1 MEFLRN
7 LHNTSPEIMSAKNIF
22 QLHKEILDDYK
33 LYIDSFINIAD
44 NRILNTVRTEFESG
58 NLYPDPLIQF
68 NPSFESGG
76 SAEDLTNE
84 GVLSKEFNN
93 IFYDAENKSWEIYK
107 HQTEAI
113 RKGNEGRGFVVT
125 SGTGSGKSLTYISTI
140 FNYLFRNPD
149 KPGIKAII
157 VYPLNA
163 LINSQELAL
172 EGFEENYQKRT
183 GKNLPFTYAKYTGQE
198 KQEDREK
205 VISNPPD
212 ILLTN
217 YMMLEL
223 LMVRKTDES
232 LRNSFLDNI
241 KFLVYDELHVY
252 KGRQGADVSLLNRRI
267 KAAAKNNNIIC
278 IGTSATMAT
287 GSIEEQKA
295 AVAKV
300 ADSFFNG
307 DFRPEDVIVESLT
320 YSTKDVN
327 PTKEELIQAFH
338 APITDRSRNAV
349 LENPIAI
356 WLERTIAIRNEG
368 QYKRRNEPQSLKSI
382 SEAFSEITGIE
393 AHECEKKIVEILV
406 LAESI
411 NIQSAKEKKKDTVLP
426 FKLHQFIS
434 QTGYVYV
441 TLEDTDKRYITL
453 EPNPFVKT
461 DNDETEVPVF
471 QTVFSRVSGTEF
483 ICVRKDIK
491 DQKLVF
497 RDFNDNQNP
506 RNDED
511 LKTFDGQTVKKV
523 KTRVTDD
530 YIDGYVLLDKD
541 YNVDI
546 NEFIDILPSSWKNK
560 TGDKLSPAKEF
571 LLPKEIYITRQGE
584 FSDTPNGG
592 EKAWFIPAPLIYDP
606 TCGLIYLEPKLSEK
620 SKLISLGNE
629 GRSTS
634 TTLITLQTLL
644 ALYRQGKVLKEQKLM
659 SFTDNRQ
666 DASLQAGHF
675 NDFIQVVHLRSA
687 IEKVLR
693 NSSGPLN
700 ISDLVF
706 KVQEALNLPEKDYA
720 VNPAPNP
727 NRPNDDN
734 IQALRYYITY
744 RIIQDLK
751 RGWRYILPNLEQTAL
766 LEITYKNID
775 QDAAD
780 ETLWSNVDLLKDWS
794 MERRKEFLLQVLNY
808 FRNMY
813 AVDYEMLR
821 YENRLRIEGE
831 LNQQLNKEKLWSL
844 DKGERLDA
852 PNYLSVQGA
861 DKATRDT
868 FIQSIGPASRLARF
882 IKHEFR
888 KEGKTPPSG
897 DDYGLFMT
905 SLLDALHEAHYLRKV
920 NIKAEKGDKD
930 AYQLILSKV
939 LWRSGD
945 LKTVNADKTSL
956 ITLDHEI
963 QIKPHMYFQKLYQ
976 EDFSKLPKS
985 YIAAEHTG
993 QIKNEEKIDREEKF
1007 NAGLE
1012 LSALYCSPTMEL
1024 GIDISSLNIVHMRNV
1039 PPSPA
1044 NYAQRSGRAGRS
1056 GQSAL
1061 VFTYASKVSPH
1072 DKHYFANPVK
1082 MVAGVVQ
1089 APRIDLSNE
1098 ELIRSHIN
1106 ATVLSFL
1113 NAEEF
1118 KPSLIELIDVSGG
1131 TYKLKNAIKAKYQ
1144 DVIDSNFDA
1153 IKRVVKTVV
1162 SSIDLKGINWFNETW
1177 LDSQIKSVPDKLDS
1191 ALLRWRKMYLDALRQ
1206 MNEAH
1211 ETQISPII
1219 KDPEIKKLANISYM
1233 RAKDRKSLLENQND
1247 KSKNSTLSEFY
1258 TFRYL
1263 ASEGFLPGYNFTR
1276 LPIRLF
1282 LGGKDRNEAISR
1294 PRFIGLKEFG
1304 PNNLIYHNG
1313 GKYKVNR
1320 ITPNDVSLDLN
1331 EIKISK
1337 DTNYAF
1343 LGKDEGKGKNQDPIT
1358 GVQFTSSN
1366 IELHQNLLELEEA
1379 QSENSERISCMEEVR
1394 TSEGYVTELY
1404 LNSTDG
1410 LQDST
1415 KIKLTVDGDEL
1426 MKLFYAPAAKLIL
1439 LNKKW
1444 KRGKDDGFDIG
1455 SKTGFFKSKKQVENP
1470 NPEDPIQNIMLY
1482 TYDTSDVLY
1491 IQPIKSLGLT
1501 EDGVVTMQ
1509 YALEKAIEKLYN
1521 VEPVEIDAKLMG
1533 GGEHKN
1539 IMIYESS
1546 EGSIGVLKDISRNPV
1561 KLRDIF
1567 KESYRICGYDYD
1579 TKQDMYPSRPKASYD
1594 DLLSYYNQMDH
1605 GKINRHSIIKALEL
1619 LIASKPDDTVGATY
1633 EEKYEVLKK
1642 GLHHRSQGERILL
1655 DYLYENGYRL
1665 PDFTNYNM
1673 EKFYVQPD
1681 FVYEKENALIFVDGG
1696 IHKNSVVRADDE
1708 KKRKAIAL
1716 AGFDVMVWDETSEEV
1731 SSFVSRRQD
1740 IFRKVR

>member
-1 MEFLRN
+1 
-7 LHNTSPEIMSAKNIF
+7 MSTKNIF
-22 QLHKEILDDYK
+22 QLHREILDDYR
-33 LYIDSFINIAD
+33 LYINSFINIAD
-44 NRILNTVRTEFESG
+44 ERILSTVKKDFDSG
-58 NLYPDPLIQF
+58 NLYPEPLIQF

-76 SAEDLTNE
+76 NVGELVNH
-84 GVLSKEFNN
+84 GILSKEFNN
-93 IFYDAENKSWEIYK
+93 IFYDAENESWEIYK

-113 RKGNEGRGFVVT
+113 VKGNEGRGFVVT

-140 FNYLFRNPD
+140 FNYLFKNPA

-172 EGFEENYQKRT
+172 IGFEENYRKRT
-183 GKNLPFTYAKYTGQE
+183 GNGLPFTFAKYTGQE
-198 KQEDREK
+198 KQEERNK
-205 VISNPPD
+205 VIANPPD

-223 LMVRKTDES
+223 LMVRKADES
-232 LRNSFLDNI
+232 LRNSFLDNV

-267 KAAAKNNNIIC
+267 KAAAKNKNIIC

-287 GSIEEQKA
+287 GSIDEQKYE
-295 AVAKV
+295 VAKV
-300 ADSFFNG
+300 ASSFFDG
-307 DFRPEDVIVESLT
+307 TFLPDDIVVESLT
-320 YSTKDVN
+320 YSTKELI
-327 PTKEELIQAFH
+327 PTKEQLITAFH
-338 APITDRSRNAV
+338 TPITDQSRNAI
-349 LENPIAI
+349 LEHPIAI
-356 WLERTIAIRNEG
+356 WLERTIAIRNEDIH
-368 QYKRRNEPQSLKSI
+368 KRRNEPQSLKAI
-382 SEAFSEITGIE
+382 SEDFSKLTGIDLTK
-393 AHECEKKIVEILV
+393 CEEKIIEILV
-406 LAESI
+406 WAESL
-411 NIQSAKEKKKDTVLP
+411 NIQSAKDKKKDTVLP

-441 TLEDTDKRYITL
+441 TLEDAEKRYITL
-453 EPNPFVKT
+453 EPNPFVKLGK
-461 DNDETEVPVF
+461 NETEVPVF
-471 QTVFSRVSGTEF
+471 QTVFSRVSGVEF
-483 ICVRKDIK
+483 ICVRKEPGAS
-491 DQKLVF
+491 KLVF
-497 RDFNDNQNP
+497 RDFDENQNP
-506 RNDED
+506 KNDDD
-511 LKTFDGQTVKKV
+511 LRVNDGASVRKV
-523 KTRVTDD
+523 KSRSTDD
-530 YIDGYVLLDKD
+530 YKDGYILFEKG

-546 NEFIDILPSSWKNK
+546 NEFLELLPAAWKNNA
-560 TGDKLSPAKEF
+560 GDKIDPSKDF
-571 LLPKEIYITRQGE
+571 LLPKEIYVKKDGS
-584 FSDTPNGG
+584 FSNTPNGG

-634 TTLITLQTLL
+634 TTIITLQTLL
-644 ALYRQGKVLKEQKLM
+644 ALYRQGKDLKEQKLM

-675 NDFIQVVHLRSA
+675 NDFIQVVYLRSA
-687 IEKVLR
+687 IEKVL
-693 NSSGPLN
+693 SSSSEPLK
-700 ISDLVF
+700 ISDLIF
-706 KVQEALNLPEKDYA
+706 KVQDALNLPEKDYA
-720 VNPAPNP
+720 ANPAPNP
-727 NRPNDDN
+727 NRPDEDN
-734 IQALRYYITY
+734 LEALRNYIAY

-766 LEITYKNID
+766 LEISYKNID

-780 ETLWSNVDLLKDWS
+780 ETLWSNIDLLKDWPI
-794 MERRKEFLLQVLNY
+794 EKRKEFILQVLNY

-813 AVDYEMLR
+813 AVDYGMLR
-821 YENRLRIEGE
+821 YENRRRIENE
-831 LNQQLNKEKLWSL
+831 LNEKLNKEKLWSL
-844 DKGERLDA
+844 DKGEKLDA
-852 PNYLSVQGA
+852 PNFLSVQGA
-861 DKATRDT
+861 DKATRET
-868 FIQSIGPASRLARF
+868 FIQSIGPSSRLARY

-888 KEGKTPPSG
+888 KDGKPTPSG
-897 DDYGLFMT
+897 NDYNVFMT
-905 SLLDALHEAHYLRKV
+905 ALLDALAEAHYLKKV

-939 LWRSGD
+939 LWKRGD
-945 LKTVNADKTSL
+945 LTTVTADKTSF
-956 ITLDHEI
+956 ITLDDEI
-963 QIKPHMYFQKLYQ
+963 ALKPHLYFQKLYR

-1007 NAGLE
+1007 NDAVE

-1072 DKHYFANPVK
+1072 DKHYFANPVQ
-1082 MVAGVVQ
+1082 MVAGMVQ
-1089 APRIDLSNE
+1089 APRIDLTNE

-1118 KPSLIELIDVSGG
+1118 KPSLIDLIDIAGG
-1131 TYKLKNAIKAKYQ
+1131 TYKLKQDIKAKYQ
-1144 DVIDSNFDA
+1144 DVIDSNFNT
-1153 IKRVVKTVV
+1153 IKRVVLSVV
-1162 SSIDLKGINWFNETW
+1162 SSTDFKGIKWFNEAWVET
-1177 LDSQIKSVPDKLDS
+1177 QIRTVPDKLEN
-1191 ALLRWRKMYLDALRQ
+1191 ALLRWRKMYLDALNQ

-1211 ETQISPII
+1211 DIHISPII
-1219 KDPEIKKLANISYM
+1219 KDSEIKKLANISYW
-1233 RAKDRKSLLENQND
+1233 RAKDRKNLLENQLD

-1276 LPIRLF
+1276 LPIRVF
-1282 LGGKDRNEAISR
+1282 LGSKDKNEAISR

-1320 ITPNDVSLDLN
+1320 ITPNDVSLDLS

-1337 DTNYAF
+1337 ETNYAF

-1358 GVQFTSSN
+1358 GVQFTASN
-1366 IELHQNLLELEEA
+1366 IELYQNLLELEEA

-1404 LNSTDG
+1404 LNSADS
-1410 LQDST
+1410 LQDAT

-1444 KRGKDDGFDIG
+1444 RRGRDDGFDIG
-1455 SKTGFFKSKKQVENP
+1455 TKTGFFKTKKQLENP
-1470 NPEDPIQNIMLY
+1470 NPDDPIQNIMLY

-1491 IQPIKSLGLT
+1491 IQPVKSLGLT
-1501 EDGVVTMQ
+1501 EEGVITMQ
-1509 YALEKAIEKLYN
+1509 YALEKAIEKIYN
-1521 VEPVEIDAKLMG
+1521 IEPVEIDAKLMG

-1539 IMIYESS
+1539 IMLYESA
-1546 EGSIGVLKDISRNPV
+1546 EGSIGVLKDISRNPIR
-1561 KLRDIF
+1561 LRNIF
-1567 KESYRICGYDYD
+1567 MEAYSICGYDYASKED
-1579 TKQDMYPSRPKASYD
+1579 LFPSRPKASYS

-1605 GKINRHSIIKALEL
+1605 SKIDRHSIIKALEL
-1619 LIASKPDDTVGATY
+1619 LIASNPDDTKGGTY
-1633 EEKYEVLKK
+1633 EEKYEELKK
-1642 GLHHRSQGERILL
+1642 GLHHRSPGEKTLL
-1655 DYLYENGYRL
+1655 DYLYQNGYRL

-1673 EKFYVQPD
+1673 EQFYVQPD
-1681 FVYEKENALIFVDGG
+1681 FVYEKDKALIFVDGG
-1696 IHKNSVVRADDE
+1696 IHKTPVIKADDE
-1708 KKRKAIAL
+1708 KKRTIVEL
-1716 AGFDVMVWDETSEEV
+1716 AGFDVLAWDVTAEEV
-1731 SSFVSRRQD
+1731 SSFVTRRQD

>member
-1 MEFLRN
+1 
-7 LHNTSPEIMSAKNIF
+7 MSAKNIF

-44 NRILNTVRTEFESG
+44 ERILHTVKRDFDSG
-58 NLYPDPLIQF
+58 NLYPEPLIQF

-76 SAEDLTNE
+76 SVEDLVNK
-84 GVLSKEFNN
+84 GILSKEFNN

-113 RKGNEGRGFVVT
+113 NKGNEGRGFVVT

-140 FNYLFRNPD
+140 FNHLFKNTG

-172 EGFEENYQKRT
+172 IGFEENYRKRT
-183 GKNLPFTYAKYTGQE
+183 GNSFPFTYAKYTGQE
-198 KQEDREK
+198 KQEDRDK
-205 VISNPPD
+205 VIANPPD

-232 LRNSFLDNI
+232 LRSSFLDNVE
-241 KFLVYDELHVY
+241 FLVYDELHVY

-267 KAAAKNNNIIC
+267 KAAAKNKNIIC

-287 GSIEEQKA
+287 GSVDEQKGE
-295 AVAKV
+295 VAKV
-300 ADSFFNG
+300 ASRFFDGSFLP
-307 DFRPEDVIVESLT
+307 DDIIVESLT
-320 YSTKDVN
+320 YSTNDII
-327 PTKEELIQAFH
+327 PTRDQLVDAFH
-338 APITDRSRNAV
+338 APISDISRNAI
-349 LENPIAI
+349 LQNPIAI

-368 QYKRRNEPQSLKSI
+368 IHKRRNEPQSLKSI
-382 SEAFSEITGIE
+382 ATKFSELTGIDASASE
-393 AHECEKKIVEILV
+393 QKLIEILV
-406 LAESI
+406 WAESL
-411 NIQSAKEKKKDTVLP
+411 NIQSAKDKKKDTVLP

-441 TLEDTDKRYITL
+441 TLEDADKRHITL
-453 EPNPFVKT
+453 EPNPFVKLGE
-461 DNDETEVPVF
+461 DKIEVPVY
-471 QTVFSRVSGTEF
+471 QTVFSRVSGIEF
-483 ICVRKDIK
+483 ICVRKEFGES
-491 DQKLVF
+491 KLVF
-497 RDFNDNQNP
+497 RDFNENQNP
-506 RNDED
+506 KNDDD
-511 LKTFDGQTVKKV
+511 LKANDGVKVKKV
-523 KTRVTDD
+523 KSRRADD
-530 YIDGYVLLDKD
+530 YKDGYILFDKG

-546 NEFIDILPSSWKNK
+546 NEFLDLLPAAWKNK
-560 TGDKLSPAKEF
+560 AGDKIDPSKEF
-571 LLPKEIYITRQGE
+571 LLPREIYVTRDGS

-687 IEKVLR
+687 IEKVL
-693 NSSGPLN
+693 SSSTEPLK
-700 ISDLVF
+700 ISDLIF

-720 VNPAPNP
+720 TNPAPNP
-727 NRPNDDN
+727 NRPNEDN
-734 IQALRYYITY
+734 LEALRNYIAY

-775 QDAAD
+775 QDVAD
-780 ETLWSNVDLLKDWS
+780 ETLWSNIDLLKDWPVNK
-794 MERRKEFLLQVLNY
+794 RKEFVLQVLNY

-813 AVDYEMLR
+813 AVDYDMLR

-844 DKGERLDA
+844 DKGEKLDA
-852 PNYLSVQGA
+852 PNFLSVQGA
-861 DKATRDT
+861 DKATRET
-868 FIQSIGPASRLARF
+868 FIQSIGPSSRLARY

-888 KEGKTPPSG
+888 KDGKTPPSG
-897 DDYGLFMT
+897 NDYHIFMT
-905 SLLDALHEAHYLRKV
+905 ALLDALAEAHYLKKV

-939 LWRSGD
+939 LWKKGD
-945 LKTVNADKTSL
+945 LATVTADKTSL
-956 ITLDHEI
+956 ITLDDDVK
-963 QIKPHMYFQKLYQ
+963 IKPHLYFQKLYQ

-1007 NAGLE
+1007 NEAVE

-1072 DKHYFANPVK
+1072 DKHYFSNPVK

-1089 APRIDLSNE
+1089 APRIDLTNE

-1118 KPSLIELIDVSGG
+1118 KPSLIELIDIAGG
-1131 TYKLKNAIKAKYQ
+1131 TYKLKQDIKAKYQ
-1144 DVIDSNFDA
+1144 DVIDSNFEA
-1153 IKRVVKTVV
+1153 IKRVVLSVV
-1162 SSIDLKGINWFNETW
+1162 SSIDFRGIKWFNDAWLET
-1177 LDSQIKSVPDKLDS
+1177 QIRTVPDKLEN

-1211 ETQISPII
+1211 ETHISPIV
-1219 KDPEIKKLANISYM
+1219 KDPELKKLANISYM
-1233 RAKDRKSLLENQND
+1233 RAKDRKSLLENQSD

-1276 LPIRLF
+1276 LPIRVF

-1320 ITPNDVSLDLN
+1320 ITPNDVSLDLS

-1337 DTNYAF
+1337 ETNYAF

-1358 GVQFTSSN
+1358 GVQFTASN

-1404 LNSTDG
+1404 LNSADS
-1410 LQDST
+1410 LQDAT

-1444 KRGKDDGFDIG
+1444 RRGRDDGFDIG
-1455 SKTGFFKSKKQVENP
+1455 TKTGFFKTKKQLEKP

-1491 IQPIKSLGLT
+1491 IQPVKSLGLT
-1501 EDGVVTMQ
+1501 EEGVITMQ
-1509 YALEKAIEKLYN
+1509 YALEKAIEKIYN
-1521 VEPVEIDAKLMG
+1521 IEPVEIDAKLMG

-1539 IMIYESS
+1539 IMLYESA

-1567 KESYRICGYDYD
+1567 MEAYKICGYDYA
-1579 TKQDMYPSRPKASYD
+1579 TKEDLFPSRPKASYD

-1605 GKINRHSIIKALEL
+1605 GNIDRHSIIKALEL
-1619 LIASKPDDTVGATY
+1619 LIASNPDNTIGGTY
-1633 EEKYEVLKK
+1633 EEKYEELKK
-1642 GLHHRSQGERILL
+1642 GLHHRSPGEKKLL
-1655 DYLYENGYRL
+1655 DFLFENGYRL
-1665 PDFTNYNM
+1665 PDYTNHNM
-1673 EKFYVQPD
+1673 EQFYVQPD
-1681 FVYEKENALIFVDGG
+1681 FVYEKEKALIFVDGG
-1696 IHKNSVVRADDE
+1696 IHKKSIVKADDE
-1708 KKRKAIAL
+1708 KKRKTIEL
-1716 AGFDVMVWDETSEEV
+1716 AGFDVLVWDETAEDV
-1731 SSFVSRRQD
+1731 SSFVTRRQD

>member
-1 MEFLRN
+1 M
-7 LHNTSPEIMSAKNIF
+7 KNIF
-22 QLHKEILDDYK
+22 DLHKDILGDYK

-44 NRILNTVRTEFESG
+44 EKILATVRKDFDSG
-58 NLYPDPLIQF
+58 NLYPEPLVQF

-76 SAEDLTNE
+76 SVEDLVNN
-84 GVLSKEFNN
+84 GVLVKEFNN
-93 IFYDAENKSWEIYK
+93 IFYDGENNSWSIYK

-113 RKGNEGRGFVVT
+113 VKGNEGKGFVVT

-140 FNYLFRNPD
+140 FNHLFKNPN

-163 LINSQELAL
+163 LINSQEAAL
-172 EGFEENYQKRT
+172 LGFEENYRKRT
-183 GKNLPFTYAKYTGQE
+183 RSSLPFTFAKYTGQE
-198 KQEDREK
+198 KQDDRDK
-205 VISNPPD
+205 VIANPPD

-223 LMVRKTDES
+223 LMVRKADEG
-232 LRNSFLDNI
+232 LRKSFLDSI
-241 KFLVYDELHVY
+241 EYLVYDELHVY

-267 KAAAKNNNIIC
+267 KSAAKNKNIIC

-287 GSIEEQKA
+287 GTIDEQKNE
-295 AVAKV
+295 VAKV
-300 ADSFFNG
+300 ATRFFDT
-307 DFRPEDVIVESLT
+307 DFFPENVIVESLT
-320 YSTKDVN
+320 YSTNEVI
-327 PTKEELIQAFH
+327 PTKEALVLALKADIKDSSKKA
-338 APITDRSRNAV
+338 I

-356 WLERTIAIRNEG
+356 WLERTIAVRNEG
-368 QYKRRNEPQSLKSI
+368 EHKRRNEPKSLKTIAAEFSLETGI
-382 SEAFSEITGIE
+382 SEAE
-393 AHECEKKIVEILV
+393 AEKKIIEILIW
-406 LAESI
+406 AESL
-411 NIQSAKEKKKDTVLP
+411 NIESAREKKKDTILP

-441 TLEDTDKRYITL
+441 TLEDADKRYITL
-453 EPNPFVKT
+453 EPNPFVKLS
-461 DNDETEVPVF
+461 ESELEVPVF
-471 QTVFSRVSGTEF
+471 QAVFSRVSGVEF
-483 ICVRKDIK
+483 ICVRKDFSES
-491 DQKLVF
+491 KLIF
-497 RDFNDNQNP
+497 RDFNENQNP
-506 RNDED
+506 KNEDD
-511 LKTFDGQTVKKV
+511 LKANDGNKVKKV
-523 KTRVTDD
+523 KSRLQDD
-530 YIDGYVLLDKD
+530 YKDGYILFDKGHKL
-541 YNVDI
+541 DI
-546 NEFIDILPSSWKNK
+546 NDFIELLPAAWLNK
-560 TGDKLSPAKEF
+560 AGDKIESSKDF
-571 LLPKEIYITRQGE
+571 LMPKEIYVSKDGS
-584 FSDTPNGG
+584 FSDTPNDG
-592 EKAWFIPAPLIYDP
+592 EKAWFMPAPLIYDP

-644 ALYRQGKVLKEQKLM
+644 ALYRKYGYGNLKEQKLM

-693 NSSGPLN
+693 HSTQSLTLFE
-700 ISDLVF
+700 LVY
-706 KVQEALNLPEKDYA
+706 KVEEELKLPEKEYA
-720 VNPAPNP
+720 VNPANNP
-727 NRPNDDN
+727 LIPSETNKK
-734 IQALRYYITY
+734 ALRNYITY

-766 LEITYKNID
+766 LEISYQKLD
-775 QDAAD
+775 DHVKRD
-780 ETLWSNVDLLKDWS
+780 ELWSNIVLLNQYTS
-794 MERRKEFLLQVLNY
+794 ENRKSFVLQVLNF
-808 FRNMY
+808 FRNAY
-813 AVDYEMLR
+813 AVDLEMLR
-821 YENRLRIEGE
+821 YENRLRIQDE
-831 LNQQLNKEKLWSL
+831 LNNALNRNKLWSL
-844 DKGERLDA
+844 DKGEKMDA
-852 PNYLSVQGA
+852 PSSLSLEGA
-861 DKATRDT
+861 DKATREV
-868 FIQSIGPASRLARF
+868 FIQSIGPMSRLGRF
-882 IKHEFR
+882 VKHEFR
-888 KEGKTPPSG
+888 KSLGAQPNNQEYL
-897 DDYGLFMT
+897 DFMN
-905 SLLDALHEAHYLRKV
+905 SLLQLLCDMSYLKPQL
-920 NIKAEKGDKD
+920 IHAEKGDKMT
-930 AYQLILSKV
+930 YQLILGEV
-939 LWRSGD
+939 LWKKGD
-945 LKTVNADKTSL
+945 LKNVATDKTSY
-956 ITLDHEI
+956 ITLDEEI
-963 QIKPHMYFQKLYQ
+963 KIKPHLYFQYLYQ

-993 QIKNEEKIDREEKF
+993 QIKNEEKIEREEKF
-1007 NAGLE
+1007 NDAIE

-1082 MVAGVVQ
+1082 MVAGIVQ
-1089 APRIDLSNE
+1089 APRIDLTNE

-1118 KPSLIELIDVSGG
+1118 KPSLIDLIDIAGG
-1131 TYKLKNAIKAKYQ
+1131 TYRLKSDTKAKYQ
-1144 DVIDSNFDA
+1144 DVIDSSFTD
-1153 IKRVVKTVV
+1153 IKNLVLRVVA
-1162 SSIDLKGINWFNETW
+1162 SIDFKGIRWFNDAWLET
-1177 LDSQIKSVPDKLDS
+1177 QIKTVPDKLEN

-1211 ETQISPII
+1211 ETHISPVI
-1219 KDPEIKKLANISYM
+1219 KDAGIKKLANISYM
-1233 RAKDRKSLLENQND
+1233 RAKDRKNLLENQSD
-1247 KSKNSTLSEFY
+1247 KNKNSTLSEFY

-1276 LPIRLF
+1276 LPIRVF
-1282 LGGKDRNEAISR
+1282 LGGKDRNESISR

-1320 ITPNDVSLDLN
+1320 ITPNDVSLDLM

-1337 DTNYAF
+1337 ETNYAF

-1358 GVQFTSSN
+1358 GTQFTASN

-1404 LNSTDG
+1404 LNSA
-1410 LQDST
+1410 DSLLDAT

-1444 KRGKDDGFDIG
+1444 KRGRDDGFDIG
-1455 SKTGFFKSKKQVENP
+1455 TKTGFFKTKKQLEKP

-1491 IQPIKSLGLT
+1491 VQPIKSLGLT
-1501 EDGVVTMQ
+1501 EEGVVTMQ
-1509 YALEKAIEKLYN
+1509 YALEKAIEQLYN
-1521 VEPVEIDAKLMG
+1521 IEPVEIDARLMG
-1533 GGEHKN
+1533 SDEYKN
-1539 IMIYESS
+1539 IMLYESA
-1546 EGSIGVLKDISRNPV
+1546 EGSIGVLKDIARNPA
-1561 KLRDIF
+1561 KLRGIF
-1567 KESYRICGYDYD
+1567 LKAYEICGYDYA
-1579 TKQDMYPSRPKASYD
+1579 TKEDLFPTRPKASYD

-1605 GKINRHSIIKALEL
+1605 TKIDRHSIIKALEL
-1619 LIASKPDDTVGATY
+1619 LIVSNPDDTVGGTY
-1633 EEKYEVLKK
+1633 EEKYEELKK
-1642 GLHHRSQGERILL
+1642 GLHHRSPGEKALL
-1655 DYLYENGYRL
+1655 DYLFENGYRL
-1665 PDFTNYNM
+1665 PDFTNHNM
-1673 EKFYVQPD
+1673 EQFYVQPD
-1681 FVYEKENALIFVDGG
+1681 FVYEKEKALVFVDGG
-1696 IHKNSVVRADDE
+1696 IHKKALNKADDE
-1708 KKRKAIAL
+1708 KKRKTIEL
-1716 AGFDVMVWDETSEEV
+1716 AGFDVLVWDDTSEPV
-1731 SSFVSRRQD
+1731 AAFVTRRQD

>member
-1 MEFLRN
+1 MN
-7 LHNTSPEIMSAKNIF
+7 HNIF
-22 QLHKEILDDYK
+22 TLHKEILDDYK
-33 LYIDSFINIAD
+33 LYIDSFINVAD
-44 NRILNTVRTEFESG
+44 ERILNTVKADFDGG
-58 NLYPDPLIQF
+58 NLYPEPLIQF

-76 SAEDLTNE
+76 SVEDLVNKGILTR
-84 GVLSKEFNN
+84 EFNN
-93 IFYDAENKSWEIYK
+93 IFYDAEDRSWEIYK

-113 RKGNEGRGFVVT
+113 SKGNEGRGFVVT

-140 FNYLFRNPD
+140 FNFLFKNTA

-163 LINSQELAL
+163 LINSQEQAL
-172 EGFEENYQKRT
+172 VGFEENYKKRT
-183 GKNLPFTYAKYTGQE
+183 GQNLPFTFAKYTGQE
-198 KQEDREK
+198 KTESREK

-223 LMVRKTDES
+223 LMVRKTDED
-232 LRNSFLDNI
+232 LRNSFLNSI
-241 KFLVYDELHVY
+241 EFLVYDELHVF

-267 KAAAKNNNIIC
+267 KAAAKNKNIVC

-287 GSIEEQKA
+287 GTVDEQKNE
-295 AVAKV
+295 VAKV
-300 ADSFFNG
+300 ASRFFDSSFHP
-307 DFRPEDVIVESLT
+307 DDVIVESLT
-320 YSTKDVN
+320 YSTREII
-327 PTKEELIQAFH
+327 PTKEQLINAYH
-338 APITDRSRNAV
+338 AAIHDRSRNAI

-368 QYKRRNEPQSLKSI
+368 IHKRRNEPQSLKSI
-382 SEAFSEITGIE
+382 SAAFAEQTGID
-393 AHECEKKIVEILV
+393 AADCEQKLIEVLV
-406 LAESI
+406 WAEDL
-411 NIQSAKEKKKDTVLP
+411 NIRSAADKKKDSVLP

-441 TLEDTDKRYITL
+441 TLEDSDKRFITL
-453 EPNPFVKT
+453 EPNPFVKLGH
-461 DNDETEVPVF
+461 EEVPVF

-483 ICVRKDIK
+483 ICVRKELGES
-491 DQKLVF
+491 KLIF
-497 RDFNDNQNP
+497 RDFNENHNP
-506 RNDED
+506 KNEDD
-511 LKTFDGQTVKKV
+511 LKANDGVKVKKV
-523 KTRVTDD
+523 KSRSADD
-530 YIDGYVLLDKD
+530 YKDGYILLDKG
-541 YNVDI
+541 YNVEI
-546 NEFIDILPSSWKNK
+546 NDFIDLLPAAWKNK
-560 TGDKLSPAKEF
+560 AGDKIDPLKEF
-571 LLPKEIYITRQGE
+571 LLPKEIYVTKWGA
-584 FSDTPNGG
+584 FSETSNGG
-592 EKAWFIPAPLIYDP
+592 IKAWFIPAPLIYDP

-693 NSSGPLN
+693 HSAQPLK
-700 ISDLVF
+700 ITDLIF
-706 KVQEALNLPEKDYA
+706 KVQEALNLPESDYA
-720 VNPAPNP
+720 ANPAPNP
-727 NRPNDDN
+727 NRPNEDN
-734 IQALRYYITY
+734 LDALRNYIAY

-775 QDAAD
+775 LDVAD
-780 ETLWSNVDLLKDWS
+780 ESLWSSIDLLKDWPL
-794 MERRKEFLLQVLNY
+794 EKRKEFVLQVLNY
-808 FRNMY
+808 FRSMY
-813 AVDYEMLR
+813 AVDYDMLR
-821 YENRLRIEGE
+821 YENRKRIEAD
-831 LNQQLNKEKLWSL
+831 LNQHLNKSKLWSL
-844 DKGERLDA
+844 DKGEELDA
-852 PNYLSVQGA
+852 PNFLSVQGA
-861 DKATRDT
+861 DKATRET
-868 FIQSIGPASRLARF
+868 FIQSIGPASRLARYV
-882 IKHEFR
+882 KHEFR
-888 KEGKTPPSG
+888 KDGKTPPTGS
-897 DDYGLFMT
+897 DYNAFMT
-905 SLLDALHEAHYLRKV
+905 NILDALTEAHYLKKV
-920 NIKAEKGDKD
+920 NLKAEKGDKD
-930 AYQLILSKV
+930 AYQLILTKV
-939 LWRSGD
+939 LWAKGD
-945 LKTVNADKTSL
+945 SVTVTSDKTSL
-956 ITLDHEI
+956 ITLDDKVK
-963 QIKPHMYFQKLYQ
+963 IKPHLYFQKLYQ

-1007 NAGLE
+1007 NEAIE

-1089 APRIDLSNE
+1089 APRIDLTNE

-1118 KPSLIELIDVSGG
+1118 KPSLVDLIDIAGG
-1131 TYKLKNAIKAKYQ
+1131 SYKLKKALKSKYQ
-1144 DVIDSNFDA
+1144 DVIDSDFDT
-1153 IKRVVKTVV
+1153 IKKVVASVV
-1162 SSIDLKGINWFNETW
+1162 SPIDFKGIKWFNEAW
-1177 LDSQIKSVPDKLDS
+1177 LETQIKTVPDKLEN

-1211 ETQISPII
+1211 ETHVSPIV

-1233 RAKDRKSLLENQND
+1233 RAKDRKSLLENQSD
-1247 KSKNSTLSEFY
+1247 KGKNSTLSEFY

-1276 LPIRLF
+1276 LPIRAF

-1320 ITPNDVSLDLN
+1320 ITPNDVSLELQ

-1358 GVQFTSSN
+1358 GVHFTSSN
-1366 IELHQNLLELEEA
+1366 IELYQNLIELEEA

-1394 TSEGYVTELY
+1394 TSEGFVTEMY
-1404 LNSTDG
+1404 LNSADS
-1410 LQDST
+1410 LQDAT

-1444 KRGKDDGFDIG
+1444 RRGKDDGFDIG
-1455 SKTGFFKSKKQVENP
+1455 SKTGFFKTKKQVEKA

-1491 IQPIKSLGLT
+1491 IQPVKSLGLT
-1501 EDGVVTMQ
+1501 EEGVITLQ
-1509 YALEKAIEKLYN
+1509 YALEKAIEKIYN
-1521 VEPVEIDAKLMG
+1521 IEPVEIDAKLMG

-1539 IMIYESS
+1539 IMLYESA
-1546 EGSIGVLKDISRNPV
+1546 EGSIGVLKDISRNPI
-1561 KLRDIF
+1561 KLREIF
-1567 KESYRICGYDYD
+1567 HEAYMICGYDFE
-1579 TKQDMYPSRPKASYD
+1579 TKQDAFPARPKASYD

-1605 GKINRHSIIKALEL
+1605 SNIDRHSITKALEL
-1619 LIASKPDDTVGATY
+1619 LIAANPDDTIGGTY
-1633 EEKYEVLKK
+1633 EDKYEELKK
-1642 GLHHRSQGERILL
+1642 GLHHRSPGERTLL

-1665 PDFTNYNM
+1665 PDYTNHNM
-1673 EKFYVQPD
+1673 EQFYVQPD
-1681 FVYEKENALIFVDGG
+1681 FVYEKEKALIFVDGG
-1696 IHKNSVVRADDE
+1696 IHKNSIVKADDE
-1708 KKRKAIAL
+1708 KKRRTIEL
-1716 AGFDVMVWDETSEEV
+1716 AGFDVLVWDETSQDV
-1731 SSFVSRRQD
+1731 SSFVTRRQD

>member
-1 MEFLRN
+1 M
-7 LHNTSPEIMSAKNIF
+7 KNIF
-22 QLHKEILDDYK
+22 ELHKGILDDYK

-44 NRILNTVRTEFESG
+44 KRILAKVKEGFESR
-58 NLYPDPLIQF
+58 NLYPEPLVQF

-76 SAEDLTNE
+76 SVEDLINK

-93 IFYDAENKSWEIYK
+93 IFYDAENKSWEIYR
-107 HQTEAI
+107 HQSEAI
-113 RKGNEGRGFVVT
+113 IKGNEGRGFVVT

-140 FNYLFRNPD
+140 FNYFFKNAA

-172 EGFEENYQKRT
+172 IGFEENHRKRT
-183 GKNLPFTYAKYTGQE
+183 GNSLPFTYAKYTGQE
-198 KQEDREK
+198 KQEDRDK
-205 VISNPPD
+205 VIANPPD

-223 LMVRKTDES
+223 LMVRKADES

-241 KFLVYDELHVY
+241 EFLVYDELHVY

-267 KAAAKNNNIIC
+267 KAAAKNKNIIC

-287 GSIEEQKA
+287 GTVDEQKSE
-295 AVAKV
+295 VAKV
-300 ADSFFNG
+300 ASRFFDISFHP
-307 DFRPEDVIVESLT
+307 DDVIVESLT
-320 YSTKDVN
+320 YSTREIL
-327 PTKEELIQAFH
+327 PTREQLINAYH
-338 APITDRSRNAV
+338 APIHDSSRNAI

-356 WLERTIAIRNEG
+356 WLERTIAIKNEG
-368 QYKRRNEPQSLKSI
+368 VHKRRNEPQSIKSI
-382 SEAFSEITGIE
+382 SVALAEQTGINAE
-393 AHECEKKIVEILV
+393 DCEQKLIEV
-406 LAESI
+406 LAWAESL
-411 NIQSAKEKKKDTVLP
+411 NIQSAKDKKKDTILP

-441 TLEDTDKRYITL
+441 TLEDADKRYITL
-453 EPNPFVKT
+453 EPNPFVKLGK
-461 DNDETEVPVF
+461 DEEEVPVF
-471 QTVFSRVSGTEF
+471 QTVFSRVSGIEF
-483 ICVRKDIK
+483 ICVRKDFGVS
-491 DQKLVF
+491 KLIF
-497 RDFNDNQNP
+497 RDFNENQNP
-506 RNDED
+506 KNDDD
-511 LKTFDGQTVKKV
+511 LKANDGVKVKKV
-523 KTRVTDD
+523 KSRRADD
-530 YIDGYVLLDKD
+530 YKDGYILFDKG

-546 NEFIDILPSSWKNK
+546 NEFLELLPAAWKNK
-560 TGDKLSPAKEF
+560 GGDKIDLSKEF
-571 LLPKEIYITRQGE
+571 LLPREIYVTREGS

-592 EKAWFIPAPLIYDP
+592 EMAWFIPAPLIYDP

-644 ALYRQGKVLKEQKLM
+644 ALYRQGKILKEQKLM

-693 NSSGPLN
+693 SSTEPLK
-700 ISDLVF
+700 ISDLIF

-720 VNPAPNP
+720 TNPAPNP
-727 NRPNDDN
+727 NRPNEDN
-734 IQALRYYITY
+734 LEALRNYISY

-775 QDAAD
+775 QDVAD
-780 ETLWSNVDLLKDWS
+780 ETLWSNIDLLKDWPV
-794 MERRKEFLLQVLNY
+794 EKRKEFVLQVLNY

-813 AVDYEMLR
+813 AVDYDMLR
-821 YENRLRIEGE
+821 YENRLRIESE

-844 DKGERLDA
+844 DKGEKLDA
-852 PNYLSVQGA
+852 PNFLSVQGA
-861 DKATRDT
+861 DKATRET
-868 FIQSIGPASRLARF
+868 FIQSIGPSSRLARY

-888 KEGKTPPSG
+888 KEGITPPSG
-897 DDYGLFMT
+897 NDYSLFMT
-905 SLLDALHEAHYLRKV
+905 ALLDALTEAHYLKKV

-939 LWRSGD
+939 LWKKGD
-945 LKTVNADKTSL
+945 LVTVTADKTSL
-956 ITLDHEI
+956 ITLEDEVK
-963 QIKPHMYFQKLYQ
+963 IKPHLYFQKLYQ

-1007 NAGLE
+1007 NEAIE

-1061 VFTYASKVSPH
+1061 VFTYASKVSSH

-1089 APRIDLSNE
+1089 APRIDLTNE

-1118 KPSLIELIDVSGG
+1118 KPSLVELIDISGG
-1131 TYKLKNAIKAKYQ
+1131 TYLLKKDIKAKYQ
-1144 DVIDSNFDA
+1144 FVIDSRFDE
-1153 IKRVVKTVV
+1153 IKILVKNVVN
-1162 SSIDLKGINWFNETW
+1162 GIVELNETRWFTPYW
-1177 LDSQIKSVPDKLDS
+1177 LDKEIKDVPAKLEHS
-1191 ALLRWRKMYLDALRQ
+1191 LKRWSKMYIDALRQ

-1211 ETQISPII
+1211 EVKTSPII
-1219 KDPEIKKLANISYM
+1219 KDNEIKRLAHRSYFLAEE
-1233 RAKDRKSLLENQND
+1233 RLILLKND
-1247 KSKNSTLSEFY
+1247 KNKNSTLSEFY

-1276 LPIRLF
+1276 LPIRVF

-1313 GKYKVNR
+1313 GKFKVNR
-1320 ITPNDVSLDLN
+1320 ITPNDVSLDLQ

-1337 DTNYAF
+1337 ETNYAF

-1358 GVQFTSSN
+1358 GVQFTASN

-1379 QSENSERISCMEEVR
+1379 QSENSERISCLEEVR

-1404 LNSTDG
+1404 LNSADS
-1410 LQDST
+1410 LQDAT

-1444 KRGKDDGFDIG
+1444 RRGRDDGFDIG
-1455 SKTGFFKSKKQVENP
+1455 TKTGFFKTKKQLEKP

-1491 IQPIKSLGLT
+1491 IQPVKSLGLT
-1501 EDGVVTMQ
+1501 EEGVITMQ
-1509 YALEKAIEKLYN
+1509 YALEKAIEKIYN
-1521 VEPVEIDAKLMG
+1521 IEPVEIDAKLMG

-1539 IMIYESS
+1539 IMLYESA

-1567 KESYRICGYDYD
+1567 LEAYKICGYDYA
-1579 TKQDMYPSRPKASYD
+1579 TKEDLYPARPKASYD

-1605 GKINRHSIIKALEL
+1605 GHIDRHSIIKALEL
-1619 LIASKPDDTVGATY
+1619 LIASNPDDTIGGTY
-1633 EEKYEVLKK
+1633 EEKYEELKK
-1642 GLHHRSQGERILL
+1642 GLHHRSPGEKALL

-1665 PDFTNYNM
+1665 PDFTNHNM
-1673 EKFYVQPD
+1673 EQFYVQPD
-1681 FVYEKENALIFVDGG
+1681 FVYKKEKALIFVDGG
-1696 IHKNSVVRADDE
+1696 IHKKSVLKADDE
-1708 KKRKAIAL
+1708 KKRKTIEL
-1716 AGFDVMVWDETSEEV
+1716 AGFDVLVWDETVEEV
-1731 SSFVSRRQD
+1731 SSFVTRRQD

>member
-1 MEFLRN
+1 MA
-7 LHNTSPEIMSAKNIF
+7 TKNIF
-22 QLHKEILDDYK
+22 DLHREILDDYK
-33 LYIDSFINIAD
+33 LYIDSFINISD
-44 NRILNTVRTEFESG
+44 YKILETVKKEFASG
-58 NLYPDPLIQF
+58 NLYPEPLIQF

-76 SAEDLTNE
+76 SVEDLVNK
-84 GVLSKEFNN
+84 GILSKEFNN

-113 RKGNEGRGFVVT
+113 IKGNEGRGFVVT

-140 FNYLFRNPD
+140 FNHLFKNTGT
-149 KPGIKAII
+149 PGIKAII

-172 EGFEENYQKRT
+172 VGFEENYRRHT
-183 GKNLPFTYAKYTGQE
+183 GHSFPFTYAKYTGQE
-198 KQEDREK
+198 KQEDRDK
-205 VISNPPD
+205 VIANPPD

-232 LRNSFLDNI
+232 LRNSFLDNVE
-241 KFLVYDELHVY
+241 FLVYDELHVY

-267 KAAAKNNNIIC
+267 KAAAKNKNIIC

-287 GSIEEQKA
+287 GSIDEQKGE
-295 AVAKV
+295 VAKV
-300 ADSFFNG
+300 ASRFFDGSFLP
-307 DFRPEDVIVESLT
+307 DDIIVESLT
-320 YSTKDVN
+320 YSTNDIIPKRDQLVDSFY
-327 PTKEELIQAFH
+327 T
-338 APITDRSRNAV
+338 PINDRSRNAI
-349 LENPIAI
+349 LQNPIAI
-356 WLERTIAIRNEG
+356 WLERSIAIRNEG
-368 QYKRRNEPQSLKSI
+368 IHKRRNEPQSLKSI
-382 SEAFSEITGIE
+382 ATAFSELTGIDTSASE
-393 AHECEKKIVEILV
+393 QKLIEILV
-406 LAESI
+406 WAESL
-411 NIQSAKEKKKDTVLP
+411 NIQSAKDKKKDTVLP

-441 TLEDTDKRYITL
+441 TLEDADKRHITL
-453 EPNPFVKT
+453 EPNPFVKLGA
-461 DNDETEVPVF
+461 DKTEVPVF
-471 QTVFSRVSGTEF
+471 QTVFSRVSGIEF
-483 ICVRKDIK
+483 ICVRKELNET
-491 DQKLVF
+491 KLVF
-497 RDFNDNQNP
+497 RDFNENQNP
-506 RNDED
+506 KNDDD
-511 LKTFDGQTVKKV
+511 LKANDGIKVKKV
-523 KTRVTDD
+523 KSRSADD
-530 YIDGYVLLDKD
+530 YKDGYILFDKG

-546 NEFIDILPSSWKNK
+546 NEFLELLPASWKNK
-560 TGDKLSPAKEF
+560 AGDKIDPSKDF
-571 LLPKEIYITRQGE
+571 LLPKEIYITRDGS
-584 FSDTPNGG
+584 FSETPNGG
-592 EKAWFIPAPLIYDP
+592 EKGWFIPAPLIYDP

-687 IEKVLR
+687 IEKVL
-693 NSSGPLN
+693 SSSTESLK
-700 ISDLVF
+700 ISDLIF

-720 VNPAPNP
+720 TNPAPNP
-727 NRPNDDN
+727 NRPNEDN
-734 IQALRYYITY
+734 LEALRNYIAY

-766 LEITYKNID
+766 LEISYKNID
-775 QDAAD
+775 KDVAD
-780 ETLWSNVDLLKDWS
+780 ETLWSNVDLLKDWTIDK
-794 MERRKEFLLQVLNY
+794 RKEFILQVLNY

-813 AVDYEMLR
+813 AVDYDMLR

-844 DKGERLDA
+844 DKGEKLDA
-852 PNYLSVQGA
+852 PNFLSVQGA
-861 DKATRDT
+861 DKATRET
-868 FIQSIGPASRLARF
+868 FIQSIGPSSRLARY

-888 KEGKTPPSG
+888 KDGKTPPSG
-897 DDYGLFMT
+897 NDYHVFMKA
-905 SLLDALHEAHYLRKV
+905 LLGALAEAHYLKKV

-930 AYQLILSKV
+930 AYQLILSTV
-939 LWRSGD
+939 LWKKGD
-945 LKTVNADKTSL
+945 LATVTADKTSL
-956 ITLDHEI
+956 ITLDDEVK
-963 QIKPHMYFQKLYQ
+963 IKPHLYFQKLYQ
-976 EDFSKLPKS
+976 ENFSTLPKS

-993 QIKNEEKIDREEKF
+993 QIKNEEKIEREEKF
-1007 NAGLE
+1007 NEGVE

-1089 APRIDLSNE
+1089 APRIDLTNE

-1106 ATVLSFL
+1106 ATVLLFL

-1118 KPSLIELIDVSGG
+1118 KPSLVDLIDITGG
-1131 TYKLKNAIKAKYQ
+1131 TYKLKQDIKATYQ
-1144 DVIDSNFDA
+1144 DVIDSRFDE
-1153 IKRVVKTVV
+1153 IKRTVLEV
-1162 SSIDLKGINWFNETW
+1162 INGIKDLQETKWYTPIW
-1177 LDSQIKSVPDKLDS
+1177 LHKEIKDVPSKLEK
-1191 ALLRWRKMYLDALRQ
+1191 ALLRWRKMYLDAIRQ

-1211 ETQISPII
+1211 ETHISPIV

-1233 RAKDRKSLLENQND
+1233 RAKDRKSLLENQSD

-1276 LPIRLF
+1276 LPIRVF

-1313 GKYKVNR
+1313 GKYKVIR
-1320 ITPNDVSLDLN
+1320 ITPNDVSLDLS

-1337 DTNYAF
+1337 ETNYAF

-1358 GVQFTSSN
+1358 GVQFTASN

-1394 TSEGYVTELY
+1394 TSEGYITELY
-1404 LNSTDG
+1404 LNTADS
-1410 LQDST
+1410 LQDAT

-1444 KRGKDDGFDIG
+1444 RRGRDDGFDIG
-1455 SKTGFFKSKKQVENP
+1455 TKTGFFKTKKQLVKP

-1491 IQPIKSLGLT
+1491 IQPVKSLGLT
-1501 EDGVVTMQ
+1501 EEGVITMQ
-1509 YALEKAIEKLYN
+1509 YALEKAIEKIYN
-1521 VEPVEIDAKLMG
+1521 IEPVEIDAKLMG
-1533 GGEHKN
+1533 GSEYKN
-1539 IMIYESS
+1539 IMLYESA

-1567 KESYRICGYDYD
+1567 MEAYKICGYDYTAKED
-1579 TKQDMYPSRPKASYD
+1579 LFPLRPKASYD

-1605 GKINRHSIIKALEL
+1605 GKIDRHSVIKALEL
-1619 LIASKPDDTVGATY
+1619 LIASNPDDTIGGTY
-1633 EEKYEVLKK
+1633 EGKYEVLKK
-1642 GLHHRSQGERILL
+1642 GLHHRSPGEIILL
-1655 DYLYENGYRL
+1655 DYLYHNGYRL
-1665 PDFTNYNM
+1665 PDYTNHNM
-1673 EKFYVQPD
+1673 EQFYVQPD
-1681 FVYEKENALIFVDGG
+1681 FVYEKEKALIFVDGG
-1696 IHKNSVVRADDE
+1696 IHKKSIVKADDE
-1708 KKRKAIAL
+1708 KKRKTIEL
-1716 AGFDVMVWDETSEEV
+1716 AGFDVLVWDETTEEV
-1731 SSFVSRRQD
+1731 SSFVTRRQD
-1740 IFRKVR
+1740 VFRKVR

>member
-1 MEFLRN
+1 M
-7 LHNTSPEIMSAKNIF
+7 KNIF
-22 QLHKEILDDYK
+22 DLHTDILSDYK
-33 LYIDSFINIAD
+33 LYIDSFINITD
-44 NRILNTVRTEFESG
+44 KRILATVKKDFDSG
-58 NLYPDPLIQF
+58 NLYPEPLVQF

-76 SAEDLTNE
+76 SVEDLIDK
-84 GVLSKEFNN
+84 GVLVKEFNN
-93 IFYDAENKSWEIYK
+93 IFYDGENNSWSIYK
-107 HQTEAI
+107 HQAEAI
-113 RKGNEGRGFVVT
+113 VKGNEGEGFVVT

-140 FNYLFRNPD
+140 FNHLFKNPN

-163 LINSQELAL
+163 LINSQEAAL
-172 EGFEENYQKRT
+172 IAFEENYRKRT
-183 GKNLPFTYAKYTGQE
+183 GSSLPFTFAKYTGQE
-198 KQEDREK
+198 KQDDRDK
-205 VISNPPD
+205 VIANPPD

-223 LMVRKTDES
+223 LMVRKADEG
-232 LRNSFLDNI
+232 LRKSFLDNI
-241 KFLVYDELHVY
+241 EYLVYDELHVY

-267 KAAAKNNNIIC
+267 KAAARNKNIIC

-287 GSIEEQKA
+287 GTIDEQKSE
-295 AVAKV
+295 VAKV
-300 ADSFFNG
+300 ATRFFDT
-307 DFRPEDVIVESLT
+307 DFFPANVIVESLT
-320 YSTKDVN
+320 YSTNEVIPSKQALVSAFQADIKDLS
-327 PTKEELIQAFH
+327 KKAI
-338 APITDRSRNAV
+338 

-356 WLERTIAIRNEG
+356 WLERTIAVRNEG
-368 QYKRRNEPQSLKSI
+368 EHKRRNEPKSLKTI
-382 SEAFSEITGIE
+382 AAEFSFETGISKDE
-393 AHECEKKIVEILV
+393 AERKIIEILIW
-406 LAESI
+406 AESL
-411 NIQSAKEKKKDTVLP
+411 NIESAREKKKDTILP

-441 TLEDTDKRYITL
+441 TLEAADKRYVTL
-453 EPNPFVKT
+453 EPNPFVKLYE
-461 DNDETEVPVF
+461 NEPEVPVF
-471 QTVFSRVSGTEF
+471 QTVFSRVSGVEF
-483 ICVRKDIK
+483 ICVRKDFSES
-491 DQKLVF
+491 KLVF
-497 RDFNDNQNP
+497 RDFNENQNP
-506 RNDED
+506 KNEDD
-511 LKTFDGQTVKKV
+511 LKANDGNTVKKV
-523 KTRVTDD
+523 KSRLQDD
-530 YIDGYVLLDKD
+530 YKDGYILFDKGFQL
-541 YNVDI
+541 DI
-546 NEFIDILPSSWKNK
+546 NEFLDLLPAAWKNK
-560 TGDKLSPAKEF
+560 AGDKIHPSKDF
-571 LLPKEIYITRQGE
+571 LLPKEIYVAKDGS
-584 FSDTPNGG
+584 FSNAPSEG
-592 EKAWFIPAPLIYDP
+592 EKAWFMPAPLIYDP

-644 ALYRQGKVLKEQKLM
+644 ALYKHGKILKEQKLM

-687 IEKVLR
+687 IEKVLKV
-693 NSSGPLN
+693 SDEPLK
-700 ISDLVF
+700 ISDLIF
-706 KVQEALNLPEKDYA
+706 KVQEALNLPESDYA
-720 VNPAPNP
+720 TNPAPNP
-727 NRPNDDN
+727 NRPNEDN
-734 IQALRYYITY
+734 LEALRNYISY

-775 QDAAD
+775 TDVAD
-780 ETLWSNVDLLKDWS
+780 ESLWVNIDLLKDWTP
-794 MERRKEFLLQVLNY
+794 EKRKEFILQILNY
-808 FRNMY
+808 FRNLY
-813 AVDYEMLR
+813 AIDYDMLR
-821 YENRLRIEGE
+821 YENRLRIETE

-861 DKATRDT
+861 DRATRET
-868 FIQSIGPASRLARF
+868 FIQSIGPSSRLARF

-888 KEGKTPPSG
+888 KAGVHPPRSN
-897 DDYGLFMT
+897 DYTAFVT
-905 SLLDALHEAHYLRKV
+905 AVLDALTEVHYLKKV

-939 LWRSGD
+939 LWKKGN
-945 LKTVNADKTSL
+945 KVNVTVDKTSY
-956 ITLDHEI
+956 ITLEEEI
-963 QIKPHMYFQKLYQ
+963 KIKPHLYFQHLYQ

-993 QIKNEEKIDREEKF
+993 QIKNEEKIEREDKF
-1007 NAGLE
+1007 NEAIE

-1072 DKHYFANPVK
+1072 DKHYFSNPVK
-1082 MVAGVVQ
+1082 MVAGIVQ
-1089 APRIDLSNE
+1089 APRIDLTNE

-1118 KPSLIELIDVSGG
+1118 KPSLIDLIDISGG
-1131 TYKLKNAIKAKYQ
+1131 TYKLKSDIKAKYQ
-1144 DVIDSNFDA
+1144 DVIDSAFPD
-1153 IKRVVKTVV
+1153 IKQLVLKVVAN
-1162 SSIDLKGINWFNETW
+1162 IDFKDVKWYNEAW
-1177 LDSQIKSVPDKLDS
+1177 LDSQIRTVPEKLEN

-1211 ETQISPII
+1211 ETHISPVV
-1219 KDPEIKKLANISYM
+1219 KDAELKKLANISYM
-1233 RAKDRKSLLENQND
+1233 RAKDRKSLLENQSE

-1276 LPIRLF
+1276 LPIRVF
-1282 LGGKDRNEAISR
+1282 LGGKDRNESISR

-1320 ITPNDVSLDLN
+1320 ITPNDVSLNLT

-1337 DTNYAF
+1337 ATNYAF

-1358 GVQFTSSN
+1358 GTQFTASN
-1366 IELHQNLLELEEA
+1366 IDLHQNLLELEEA

-1410 LQDST
+1410 LQDAT
-1415 KIKLTVDGDEL
+1415 KIKLTVNGNEL
-1426 MKLFYAPAAKLIL
+1426 MKLYYAPAAKLIL

-1455 SKTGFFKSKKQVENP
+1455 TKTGFFKTKKQLERP
-1470 NPEDPIQNIMLY
+1470 NPDDVHANIMLY
-1482 TYDTSDVLY
+1482 TYDTADVLY
-1491 IQPIKSLGLT
+1491 VQPVKSLGLT
-1501 EDGVVTMQ
+1501 EEGVTTMQ
-1509 YALEKAIEKLYN
+1509 YALEKSIEQLYN
-1521 VEPVEIDAKLMG
+1521 IEPVEIDTRLMG
-1533 GGEHKN
+1533 SEEYKN
-1539 IMIYESS
+1539 IMLYESA
-1546 EGSIGVLKDISRNPV
+1546 EGSIGVLKDIARNPA
-1561 KLRDIF
+1561 KLREIF
-1567 KESYRICGYDYD
+1567 LKAYEICGYDFN
-1579 TKQDMYPSRPKASYD
+1579 TKADKFPTRPKASYD
-1594 DLLSYYNQMDH
+1594 DLLSYYNQLDH
-1605 GKINRHSIIKALEL
+1605 TIINRHSIIPALEL
-1619 LIASKPDDTVGATY
+1619 LISSNPDDTIGGTY
-1633 EEKYEVLKK
+1633 EEKYEELRK
-1642 GLHHRSQGERILL
+1642 GLHQRSPGEKELL
-1655 DYLYENGYRL
+1655 DYLFHNGYRL

-1673 EKFYVQPD
+1673 EQFYVQPD
-1681 FVYEKENALIFVDGG
+1681 FIYQKEKALVFVDGG
-1696 IHKNSVVRADDE
+1696 IHKKAVNKADDE
-1708 KKRKAIAL
+1708 RKRKTIEL
-1716 AGFDVMVWDETSEEV
+1716 AGFDVLVWDNTSEEV
-1731 SSFVSRRQD
+1731 SSFVTRRQD

>member
-1 MEFLRN
+1 
-7 LHNTSPEIMSAKNIF
+7 MSAKNIF
-22 QLHKEILDDYK
+22 KLHKEILDDYK

-44 NRILNTVRTEFESG
+44 ERILSTVKKDFDSG
-58 NLYPDPLIQF
+58 NLYPEPLIQF

-76 SAEDLTNE
+76 SVEDLVSK

-93 IFYDAENKSWEIYK
+93 VFYDAENKSWEIYK

-113 RKGNEGRGFVVT
+113 TKGNEGKGFVVT

-140 FNYLFRNPD
+140 FNYLFRNTA

-172 EGFEENYQKRT
+172 NGFEENYRKRT
-183 GKNLPFTYAKYTGQE
+183 GNSFSFTFAKYTGQE
-198 KQEDREK
+198 KQADRDK
-205 VISNPPD
+205 VIANPPD

-223 LMVRKTDES
+223 LMVRKADES

-241 KFLVYDELHVY
+241 EFLVYDELHVY

-267 KAAAKNNNIIC
+267 KAAAKNKNIIC

-287 GSIEEQKA
+287 GSVNEQKVE
-295 AVAKV
+295 VAKV
-300 ADSFFNG
+300 ASRFFDGSFHH
-307 DFRPEDVIVESLT
+307 DDVIVESLT
-320 YSTKDVN
+320 YSTKEIIPTREQLVN
-327 PTKEELIQAFH
+327 AFH
-338 APITDRSRNAV
+338 TPIHDRSRNAI

-368 QYKRRNEPQSLKSI
+368 IHKRRNEPQSLKSI
-382 SEAFSEITGIE
+382 STTFSELIGIN
-393 AHECEKKIVEILV
+393 ALECEQKLIEILV
-406 LAESI
+406 WAESL
-411 NIQSAKEKKKDTVLP
+411 NIQSAKDKKKDTVLP

-441 TLEDTDKRYITL
+441 TLEDADKRYITL
-453 EPNPFVKT
+453 EPNPFVKLGE
-461 DNDETEVPVF
+461 DEVPVF
-471 QTVFSRVSGTEF
+471 QTVFSRVSGIEF
-483 ICVRKDIK
+483 ICVRKDFGES
-491 DQKLVF
+491 KLIF
-497 RDFNDNQNP
+497 RDFNENQNP
-506 RNDED
+506 KNDED
-511 LKTFDGQTVKKV
+511 LKANDGIKVKKV
-523 KTRVTDD
+523 KSRSADD
-530 YIDGYVLLDKD
+530 YKDGYILFDKG

-546 NEFIDILPSSWKNK
+546 NEFLELLPAAWKNRA
-560 TGDKLSPAKEF
+560 GDKIDPSKEF
-571 LLPKEIYITRQGE
+571 LLPREAYVTRDGS

-666 DASLQAGHF
+666 DASLQTGHF

-687 IEKVLR
+687 IEKVL
-693 NSSGPLN
+693 SGSTEPLK
-700 ISDLVF
+700 ISDLIF

-720 VNPAPNP
+720 TNPAPNP
-727 NRPNDDN
+727 NRPNEDN
-734 IQALRYYITY
+734 LEALRNYIAY

-751 RGWRYILPNLEQTAL
+751 RGWRYILPNLEQSAL

-775 QDAAD
+775 QDVAD
-780 ETLWSNVDLLKDWS
+780 ETLWSNIDLLKGWPV
-794 MERRKEFLLQVLNY
+794 EKRKEFVLQVLNY
-808 FRNMY
+808 FRNVY
-813 AVDYEMLR
+813 AVDYDMLR
-821 YENRLRIEGE
+821 YENRLRIESE

-844 DKGERLDA
+844 DKGEKLDA
-852 PNYLSVQGA
+852 PNFLSIQGA
-861 DKATRDT
+861 DKATRET
-868 FIQSIGPASRLARF
+868 FIQSIGPSSRLARY

-888 KEGKTPPSG
+888 KEGITPPSG
-897 DDYGLFMT
+897 SDYSIFMT
-905 SLLDALHEAHYLRKV
+905 ALLDALAEAHYLKKV
-920 NIKAEKGDKD
+920 NIKAEKGDKN

-939 LWRSGD
+939 LWKKGD
-945 LKTVNADKTSL
+945 LVSVTADKTSL
-956 ITLDHEI
+956 ITLDDEVK
-963 QIKPHMYFQKLYQ
+963 IKPHLYFQKLYQ

-1007 NAGLE
+1007 NEAIE
-1012 LSALYCSPTMEL
+1012 LSALFCSPTMEL

-1039 PPSPA
+1039 PPNPA

-1089 APRIDLSNE
+1089 APRIDLTNE

-1118 KPSLIELIDVSGG
+1118 KPSLVDLIDIAGG
-1131 TYKLKNAIKAKYQ
+1131 TYKLKKDVKAKYQ
-1144 DVIDSNFDA
+1144 DVIDSNFEA
-1153 IKRVVKTVV
+1153 IKKVVLSVV
-1162 SSIDLKGINWFNETW
+1162 FSIDFKGIKWFNEAW
-1177 LDSQIKSVPDKLDS
+1177 LETQIRIVPDKLEN

-1211 ETQISPII
+1211 ETHISPIV

-1233 RAKDRKSLLENQND
+1233 RAKDRKSLLENQSD

-1276 LPIRLF
+1276 LPIRVF
-1282 LGGKDRNEAISR
+1282 LGGKDRNEAVSR

-1320 ITPNDVSLDLN
+1320 ITPNDVSLDLT

-1337 DTNYAF
+1337 ETNYAF

-1358 GVQFTSSN
+1358 GAQFTASN
-1366 IELHQNLLELEEA
+1366 IELYQNLLELEEA

-1404 LNSTDG
+1404 LNSADG
-1410 LQDST
+1410 LQDAT

-1444 KRGKDDGFDIG
+1444 RRGRDDGFDIG
-1455 SKTGFFKSKKQVENP
+1455 TKTGFFKTKKQLENP

-1491 IQPIKSLGLT
+1491 IQPVKSLGLT
-1501 EDGVVTMQ
+1501 EEGVITMQ
-1509 YALEKAIEKLYN
+1509 YVLEKAIEKMYN
-1521 VEPVEIDAKLMG
+1521 IEPVEIDAKLMG
-1533 GGEHKN
+1533 GTEHKN
-1539 IMIYESS
+1539 IMLYESA

-1567 KESYRICGYDYD
+1567 WEAYKICGYDYA
-1579 TKQDMYPSRPKASYD
+1579 TKEDLYPARPKASYD

-1605 GKINRHSIIKALEL
+1605 GHIDRHSIIKALDL
-1619 LIASKPDDTVGATY
+1619 LIASDPDDTIGGTY
-1633 EEKYEVLKK
+1633 EEKYEKLKK
-1642 GLHHRSQGERILL
+1642 GLHHRSPGEKALL
-1655 DYLYENGYRL
+1655 DYLYDNGYRL
-1665 PDFTNYNM
+1665 PDFTNHNM
-1673 EKFYVQPD
+1673 EQFYVQPD
-1681 FVYEKENALIFVDGG
+1681 FVYEKEKALIFVDGG
-1696 IHKNSVVRADDE
+1696 IHKKSVVKADDE
-1708 KKRKAIAL
+1708 KKRKTIEL
-1716 AGFDVMVWDETSEEV
+1716 AGFDVLVWDETAEEV
-1731 SSFVSRRQD
+1731 SSFVTRRQD

>member
-1 MEFLRN
+1 M
-7 LHNTSPEIMSAKNIF
+7 KNIF
-22 QLHKEILDDYK
+22 DLHKDILGDYK

-44 NRILNTVRTEFESG
+44 EKILATVRKDFDSG
-58 NLYPDPLIQF
+58 NLYPEPLVQF

-76 SAEDLTNE
+76 SVEDLVND
-84 GVLSKEFNN
+84 GVLVKEFNN
-93 IFYDAENKSWEIYK
+93 IFYDGENNTWSIYK

-113 RKGNEGRGFVVT
+113 VKGNEGKGFVVT

-140 FNYLFRNPD
+140 FNHLFKNPN
-149 KPGIKAII
+149 KSGIKAII

-163 LINSQELAL
+163 LINSQEAAL
-172 EGFEENYQKRT
+172 LGFEVNYRKRT
-183 GKNLPFTYAKYTGQE
+183 GSSLPFTFAKYTGQE
-198 KQEDREK
+198 KQDDRDK
-205 VISNPPD
+205 VIANPPD

-223 LMVRKTDES
+223 LMVRKSDEG
-232 LRNSFLDNI
+232 LRKSFLDSI
-241 KFLVYDELHVY
+241 EYLVYDELHVY

-267 KAAAKNNNIIC
+267 KSAAKNKNIIC

-287 GSIEEQKA
+287 GTIDEQKNE
-295 AVAKV
+295 VAKV
-300 ADSFFNG
+300 ATRFFDT
-307 DFRPEDVIVESLT
+307 DFYPENVIVESLT
-320 YSTKDVN
+320 YSTNEIIPSKEALVSALKADLKDLS
-327 PTKEELIQAFH
+327 KKAI
-338 APITDRSRNAV
+338 

-356 WLERTIAIRNEG
+356 WLERTIAVRNEG
-368 QYKRRNEPQSLKSI
+368 EHKRRNEPKSLKIIAAEFSLETGI
-382 SEAFSEITGIE
+382 SETE
-393 AHECEKKIVEILV
+393 AEKKIIEILIW
-406 LAESI
+406 AESL
-411 NIQSAKEKKKDTVLP
+411 NIESAKEKKKDTILP

-441 TLEDTDKRYITL
+441 TLEDADKRYITL
-453 EPNPFVKT
+453 EPNPFVKLS
-461 DNDETEVPVF
+461 ESEPEVPVF
-471 QTVFSRVSGTEF
+471 QAVFSRVSGVEF
-483 ICVRKDIK
+483 ICVRKDFSES
-491 DQKLVF
+491 KLIF
-497 RDFNDNQNP
+497 RDFNENQNP
-506 RNDED
+506 KNEDD
-511 LKTFDGQTVKKV
+511 LKANDGNKVKKV
-523 KTRVTDD
+523 KSRLQDD
-530 YIDGYVLLDKD
+530 YKDGYILFDKGHKL
-541 YNVDI
+541 DI
-546 NEFIDILPSSWKNK
+546 NDFIELLPAAWLNK
-560 TGDKLSPAKEF
+560 AGDKIESSKDF
-571 LLPKEIYITRQGE
+571 LMPKEIYVSKDGS
-584 FSDTPNGG
+584 FSDTPNDG
-592 EKAWFIPAPLIYDP
+592 EKAWFMPAPLIYDP

-644 ALYRQGKVLKEQKLM
+644 ALYRKYGYGNLKEQKLM

-693 NSSGPLN
+693 NSTQSLTLFE
-700 ISDLVF
+700 LVY
-706 KVQEALNLPEKDYA
+706 KVEEELKLPEKEYA
-720 VNPAPNP
+720 VNPANNP
-727 NRPNDDN
+727 LIPSETNKK
-734 IQALRYYITY
+734 ALRNYITY

-766 LEITYKNID
+766 LEISYQKLD
-775 QDAAD
+775 DHVKRD
-780 ETLWSNVDLLKDWS
+780 ELWSNIVLLNQYTS
-794 MERRKEFLLQVLNY
+794 ENRKSFVLQVLNF
-808 FRNMY
+808 FRNAY
-813 AVDYEMLR
+813 AVDLEMLR
-821 YENRLRIEGE
+821 YENRLRIQDE
-831 LNQQLNKEKLWSL
+831 LNNALNRNKLWSL
-844 DKGERLDA
+844 DKGEKMDA
-852 PNYLSVQGA
+852 PSSLSLEGA
-861 DKATRDT
+861 DKATREV
-868 FIQSIGPASRLARF
+868 FIQSIGPMSRLGRF
-882 IKHEFR
+882 VKHEFR
-888 KEGKTPPSG
+888 KSLGAQPNNQEYL
-897 DDYGLFMT
+897 DFMN
-905 SLLDALHEAHYLRKV
+905 SLLQLLCDMSYLKPQL
-920 NIKAEKGDKD
+920 IHAEKGDKMT
-930 AYQLILSKV
+930 YQLILGEV
-939 LWRSGD
+939 LWKKGD
-945 LKTVNADKTSL
+945 LKNVATDKTSY
-956 ITLDHEI
+956 ITLDEEI
-963 QIKPHMYFQKLYQ
+963 KIKPHLYFQYLYQ

-993 QIKNEEKIDREEKF
+993 QIKNEEKIEREDKF
-1007 NAGLE
+1007 NEAIV

-1082 MVAGVVQ
+1082 MVAGIVQ
-1089 APRIDLSNE
+1089 APRIDLTNE

-1118 KPSLIELIDVSGG
+1118 KPSLIDLIDIAGG
-1131 TYKLKNAIKAKYQ
+1131 TYKLKSDIKAKYQ
-1144 DVIDSNFDA
+1144 DVIDSSFTD
-1153 IKRVVKTVV
+1153 IKNLVLRVVA
-1162 SSIDLKGINWFNETW
+1162 SIDFRGIRWFNDAWLET
-1177 LDSQIKSVPDKLDS
+1177 QIRTVPDKLEH

-1211 ETQISPII
+1211 ETHISPVI
-1219 KDPEIKKLANISYM
+1219 KDAELKKLANISYM
-1233 RAKDRKSLLENQND
+1233 RAKDRKSLLENQSD
-1247 KSKNSTLSEFY
+1247 KNKNSTLSEFY

-1276 LPIRLF
+1276 LPIRVF
-1282 LGGKDRNEAISR
+1282 LGGKDRNESISR

-1320 ITPNDVSLDLN
+1320 ITPNDVSLDLM

-1337 DTNYAF
+1337 ETNYAF

-1358 GVQFTSSN
+1358 GTQFTASN

-1404 LNSTDG
+1404 LNSA
-1410 LQDST
+1410 DSLLDAT

-1444 KRGKDDGFDIG
+1444 KRGRDDGFDIG
-1455 SKTGFFKSKKQVENP
+1455 TKTGFFKTKKQLEKP

-1491 IQPIKSLGLT
+1491 VQPIKSLGLT

-1509 YALEKAIEKLYN
+1509 YALEKAIEQLYN
-1521 VEPVEIDAKLMG
+1521 IEPVEIDARLMG
-1533 GGEHKN
+1533 SDEYKN
-1539 IMIYESS
+1539 IMLYESA
-1546 EGSIGVLKDISRNPV
+1546 EGSIGVLKDIARNPA
-1561 KLRDIF
+1561 KLRGIF
-1567 KESYRICGYDYD
+1567 LKAYEICGYDYA
-1579 TKQDMYPSRPKASYD
+1579 TKEDLFPTRPKASYD

-1605 GKINRHSIIKALEL
+1605 TKIDRHSIIKALEL
-1619 LIASKPDDTVGATY
+1619 LIVSNPDDTVGGTY
-1633 EEKYEVLKK
+1633 EEKYEELKK
-1642 GLHHRSQGERILL
+1642 GLHHRSPGEKALL
-1655 DYLYENGYRL
+1655 DYLFENGYRL
-1665 PDFTNYNM
+1665 PDFTNHNM
-1673 EKFYVQPD
+1673 EQFYVQPD
-1681 FVYEKENALIFVDGG
+1681 FVYEKEKALVFVDGG
-1696 IHKNSVVRADDE
+1696 IHKKALNKADDE
-1708 KKRKAIAL
+1708 KKRKTIEL
-1716 AGFDVMVWDETSEEV
+1716 AGFDVLVWDDTSEPV
-1731 SSFVSRRQD
+1731 AAFVTRRQD